1 MIELIE
7 YLLLIKEP
15 AETYEKSHCT
25 VSYLYY
31 VNEEYLAIRVADPK
45 GQQLRI
51 QRPGVGE
58 GARNMKS
65 MWLPLVVIFFMTYL
79 YRAGGGGVAPSAPPG
94 SATGQGG
101 HASGSVKIGQ
111 DTDFLI
117 R

>member
-45 GQQLRI
+45 GQQHRI

-79 YRAGGGGVAPSAPPG
+79 YRAGGAWPPRHPLDPLL
-94 SATGQGG
+94 AKE
-101 HASGSVKIGQ
+101 VMP
-111 DTDFLI
+111 LVL
-117 R
+117 